1 MLITAEFRYHWLK
14 LYDDFFGSKR
24 IKKLR
29 KLAGG
34 DTYTIIYLKMQLKAI
49 KSEGILKWTGLE
61 DDFAAEL
68 ALDLDESVDD
78 VKITLN
84 YLLSCGLAETSDGT
98 NFFFPYAVANTG
110 SETSAAKRMRDMRE
124 RNGST
129 PDAKALP
136 RSDAERQRQYRAKQN
151 CEKNH
156 VPMIEDHMN
165 KKRYNGNYYLV
176 CQREK
181 FRCAICGGTDN
192 VCVHHIDGFSEEHPE
207 NSELNKMVLLCREC
221 HQKVHRSGLKIP
233 EEILDSIGYMDDVT
247 KSVTPLLRDRYGDK
261 EEDKEKEIE
270 LESEIDKEGEC
281 ERGKSSTPD
290 TKWTPEYMESLRERA
305 RKAYHGE

>member
-1 MLITAEFRYHWLK
+1 MLNILICVLTLITASRSAAPAIEPCTKKEVLITAEFRYHWLK

-49 KSEGILKWTGLE
+49 KSAGVLKWTGLE
-61 DDFAAEL
+61 EDFAAEL

-110 SETSAAKRMRDMRE
+110 SETSAAKRMREMRE
-124 RNGST
+124 RN
-129 PDAKALP
+129 
-136 RSDAERQRQYRAKQN
+136 N
-151 CEKNH
+151 
-156 VPMIEDHMN
+156 
-165 KKRYNGNYYLV
+165 
-176 CQREK
+176 
-181 FRCAICGGTDN
+181 
-192 VCVHHIDGFSEEHPE
+192 
-207 NSELNKMVLLCREC
+207 
-221 HQKVHRSGLKIP
+221 
-233 EEILDSIGYMDDVT
+233 
-247 KSVTPLLRDRYGDK
+247 VTPLLRDRYGEIDK
-261 EEDKEKEIE
+261 EKEKEIE
-270 LESEIDKEGEC
+270 LESDIDQEGEC

-290 TKWTPEYMESLRERA
+290 KWTPEYIESIRERA
-305 RKAYHGE
+305 RRAFHGE

>member
-1 MLITAEFRYHWLK
+1 MAEFRYHWLK

-61 DDFAAEL
+61 EDFAAEL

-110 SETSAAKRMRDMRE
+110 SETSAAKRMREWRE
-124 RNGST
+124 RN
-129 PDAKALP
+129 
-136 RSDAERQRQYRAKQN
+136 N
-151 CEKNH
+151 
-156 VPMIEDHMN
+156 
-165 KKRYNGNYYLV
+165 
-176 CQREK
+176 
-181 FRCAICGGTDN
+181 
-192 VCVHHIDGFSEEHPE
+192 
-207 NSELNKMVLLCREC
+207 
-221 HQKVHRSGLKIP
+221 
-233 EEILDSIGYMDDVT
+233 
-247 KSVTPLLRDRYGDK
+247 VTPLLRDRYGDK

-290 TKWTPEYMESLRERA
+290 KWTPEYMESIRERA